1 MNVETCNNNP
11 ELTFDP
17 ENHQYWL
24 RGKQIPSVTWVLRVE
39 GVIDDR
45 YYTDYG
51 LVRGIAVHKGCELIA
66 KGTVDWRSVDYRIL
80 PYLEAYQDFLQKTG
94 FIPEIIEKPF
104 INEDLEYGTKPD
116 QIGTWDSQKTVLELK
131 TGKIPKWACLQTA
144 GQAMAVCPQPTT
156 IKRMAIELKADG
168 TWMPQFYDDAED
180 LGIFMMML
188 GSAVWKLN
196 NKLVT
201 L

>member
-17 ENHQYWL
+17 VNHQYWL

-39 GVIDDR
+39 GAIDDR

-51 LVRGIAVHKGCELIA
+51 LARGIAVHKGCELIA

-156 IKRMAIELKADG
+156 IKRMAIELREDG
-168 TWMPQFYDDAED
+168 TWMPQFYDDPED